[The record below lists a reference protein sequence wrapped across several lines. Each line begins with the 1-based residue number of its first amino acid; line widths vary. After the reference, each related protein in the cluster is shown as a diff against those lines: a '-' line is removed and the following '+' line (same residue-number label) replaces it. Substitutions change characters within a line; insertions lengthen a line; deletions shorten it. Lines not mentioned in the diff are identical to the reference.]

1 MAADAQADC
10 PSSSLYEGP
19 AQQRALT
26 CGCMCRGYV
35 NTSAVKS
42 AISFIDG
49 DKGILRYRGYPI
61 EQLAER
67 SNFTE
72 VTNPP
77 HVPMHGWGHIKGF

>member
-1 MAADAQADC
+1 MLGSHAW
-10 PSSSLYEGP
+10 
-19 AQQRALT
+19 R
-26 CGCMCRGYV
+26 RGYV

-42 AISFIDG
+42 AISYIDG

-72 VTNPP
+72 VHSLPGLWSCERDHQIHTAFSFILVQPAIAQEVGRGMVNR
-77 HVPMHGWGHIKGF
+77 

>member
-1 MAADAQADC
+1 MFS
-10 PSSSLYEGP
+10 PWIV
-19 AQQRALT
+19 LT
-26 CGCMCRGYV
+26 LLCVCRGYV

-72 VTNPP
+72 VSPSP
-77 HVPMHGWGHIKGF
+77 G